1 MIQDIF
7 PHVYHNEYHDVRPKP
22 ESIALYYEGDTLLIK
37 RDAGVPVFPRFAD
50 FENNKIYEN
59 ATYLFTIDEDEFF
72 LVDEVPGFPH
82 GFSMEKIAS
91 LLNKDDHYPQ
101 FAAVTGRQLRD
112 WYRDRKYCGRCG
124 KPLKKDTKE
133 RMLYCDCGQIEY
145 PKISPAVIV
154 AVLNGDK
161 ILLSKYAGR
170 DYTRYGLTAGFCEIG
185 ETVEDTVR
193 REVMEEVGLRVK
205 NIRFYKSQPWSFS
218 NSVLIGFFCDLDGS
232 DEITVDTNEL
242 SEAVWVER
250 GDIPAESRGGNSL
263 TEEMMQLFRAGKEK

>member
-7 PHVYHNEYHDVRPKP
+7 PHVYHNEYHDVRPRP

-145 PKISPAVIV
+145 PKISLAVIV

-161 ILLSKYAGR
+161 IGR
-170 DYTRYGLTAGFCEIG
+170 AH
-185 ETVEDTVR
+185 V
-193 REVMEEVGLRVK
+193 
-205 NIRFYKSQPWSFS
+205 
-218 NSVLIGFFCDLDGS
+218 
-232 DEITVDTNEL
+232 
-242 SEAVWVER
+242 
-250 GDIPAESRGGNSL
+250 
-263 TEEMMQLFRAGKEK
+263 